1 MSRCSD
7 EKAVSFG
14 CKYFYKIISDER
26 SKSIKTSIDREQ
38 GYTRCLDRKGS
49 RAHSTGSACL
59 AVNVLRLI
67 STNNKDLA
75 DDADE

>member
-49 RAHSTGSACL
+49 RAHGTGSSCL
-59 AVNVLRLI
+59 AVNVLRLF